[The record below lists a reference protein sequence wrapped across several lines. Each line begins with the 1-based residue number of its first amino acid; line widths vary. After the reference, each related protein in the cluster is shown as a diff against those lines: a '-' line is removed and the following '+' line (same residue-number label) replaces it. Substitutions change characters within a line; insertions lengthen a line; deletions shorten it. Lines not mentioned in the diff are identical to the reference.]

1 MPTAATTWPIAFPV
15 AGLVATLTG
24 LKSATG
30 HGLDSWW
37 AWTTAA
43 VLCWLVIM
51 SVATTRTMPEDSRSA
66 VFRYFG
72 SALLLMGATLHLMK

>member
-1 MPTAATTWPIAFPV
+1 MPAAATTWSVAFPV

-30 HGLDSWW
+30 HGLDAWW

-43 VLCWLVIM
+43 VVGWLVIA
-51 SVATTRTMPEDSRSA
+51 SVATTRTMPEASRNA
-66 VFRYFG
+66 VFRYLG
-72 SALLLMGATLHLMK
+72 SALLLMGATLNLMK